1 MCVCVC
7 VCVERGVS
15 VCVERGESVCVER
28 GACVCIC
35 GEGCVCVCAE
45 RVYMCVCVWRGVCVC
60 VCFRAKTEDLRPQA
74 LTLQPVAQQA
84 AYVLLL
90 NSTLQD
96 VPLAQ
101 SPEPGAQ
108 CPE

>member
-1 MCVCVC
+1 MCVWRGVNVC
-7 VCVERGVS
+7 VDVERGVCVYVQRGCIC
-15 VCVERGESVCVER
+15 VCVF
-28 GACVCIC
+28 
-35 GEGCVCVCAE
+35 GEGC
-45 RVYMCVCVWRGVCVC
+45 VCVC

>member
-1 MCVCVC
+1 MCVWRGVHVC
-7 VCVERGVS
+7 VYVERGVCVYVQRGCIC
-15 VCVERGESVCVER
+15 VCVF
-28 GACVCIC
+28 
-35 GEGCVCVCAE
+35 GEGC
-45 RVYMCVCVWRGVCVC
+45 VCVC

>member
-1 MCVCVC
+1 MCV
-7 VCVERGVS
+7 R
-15 VCVERGESVCVER
+15 
-28 GACVCIC
+28 
-35 GEGCVCVCAE
+35 
-45 RVYMCVCVWRGVCVC
+45 VWRGVCVC
-60 VCFRAKTEDLRPQA
+60 VCVCVCMCFRAKTEDLRPQA
-74 LTLQPVAQQA
+74 LTLQPVARQA

-108 CPE
+108 RPE

>member
-1 MCVCVC
+1 MCVYMWRGVCVC
-7 VCVERGVS
+7 MCRKGVY
-15 VCVERGESVCVER
+15 
-28 GACVCIC
+28 
-35 GEGCVCVCAE
+35 VCVCLE
-45 RVYMCVCVWRGVCVC
+45 RGVCVC

-101 SPEPGAQ
+101 RPEPGAQ
-108 CPE
+108 RPE

>member
-1 MCVCVC
+1 MC
-7 VCVERGVS
+7 
-15 VCVERGESVCVER
+15 VCVERGESVC
-28 GACVCIC
+28 
-35 GEGCVCVCAE
+35 GEGCVCMCREGVYVCACLE
-45 RVYMCVCVWRGVCVC
+45 RGVCVC
-60 VCFRAKTEDLRPQA
+60 VCVCVCMCFRAKTEDLRPQA
-74 LTLQPVAQQA
+74 LTLQPVARQA

-108 CPE
+108 RPE